1 MIVTVRLWRHSNIV
15 RIRPD
20 LARLDSVQTLH
31 HALHTDEYM
40 RLGLSAAEG
49 GKGVSVQ

>member
-1 MIVTVRLWRHSNIV
+1 MVQ
-15 RIRPD
+15 IRPD

-40 RLGLSAAEG
+40 RLGLTAAEG
-49 GKGVSVQ
+49 WKGVSVQ